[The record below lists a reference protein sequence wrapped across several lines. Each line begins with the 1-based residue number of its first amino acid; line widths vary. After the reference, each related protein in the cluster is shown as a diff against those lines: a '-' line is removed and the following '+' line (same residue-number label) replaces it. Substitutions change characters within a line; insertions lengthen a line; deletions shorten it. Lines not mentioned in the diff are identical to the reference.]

1 MNGSCIL
8 FFISAILACRAE
20 TENAQLKFLLEEMAT
35 LKKAV
40 STMED
45 VLKSQRDVIGD
56 LRIQNQR
63 QEIRIQ
69 YLETASKNRDEFIPG
84 IKERIERRNLH
95 SKRLIG
101 VPPYEGI
108 VAFYAQMT
116 SVETSPGAH
125 HTLIFDRIRTNVGLG
140 YNNSTGVF
148 TAPREGIYVFTW
160 VIRMVTAEHSTELL
174 INDDIFGATFLRA
187 KNGDDGSVSGA
198 VVAHVTR
205 GDVVF
210 VRTHSSYAGDGNIH
224 SNVHGQP
231 SFSGWLLH

>member
-1 MNGSCIL
+1 MHIRL
-8 FFISAILACRAE
+8 YYLVFF
-20 TENAQLKFLLEEMAT
+20 
-35 LKKAV
+35 
-40 STMED
+40 
-45 VLKSQRDVIGD
+45 
-56 LRIQNQR
+56 
-63 QEIRIQ
+63 
-69 YLETASKNRDEFIPG
+69 YYP
-84 IKERIERRNLH
+84 ERRNLH

-116 SVETSPGAH
+116 SVETSPSAH
-125 HTLIFDRIRTNVGLG
+125 HTLIFDKIRTNVGLG

-187 KNGDDGSVSGA
+187 KNGDDGSVSGT